1 MCPIETPEGPNIG
14 LISYLSTYARISDY
28 GFIEAP
34 YRVVKHVENKETG
47 DMAFSIA
54 EHIKSKRK
62 TFGLTQVELAE
73 RAGVGLRFVRELER
87 GKATVQMEKVNMVL
101 GLFGEELRPM
111 KSDE

>member
-1 MCPIETPEGPNIG
+1 
-14 LISYLSTYARISDY
+14 
-28 GFIEAP
+28 
-34 YRVVKHVENKETG
+34 
-47 DMAFSIA
+47 MAFSIA

-62 TFGLTQVELAE
+62 RFGLTQVELAE